1 MLLLFLKIQNELLE
15 MEKITDM
22 KNTLNGIKS
31 RITYYRRKDWWIEDT
46 VTLKIPKK
54 QKDWEK

>member
-1 MLLLFLKIQNELLE
+1 
-15 MEKITDM
+15 MEKITEM

-46 VTLKIPKK
+46 VILKIPKSRK
-54 QKDWEK
+54 TGKNK